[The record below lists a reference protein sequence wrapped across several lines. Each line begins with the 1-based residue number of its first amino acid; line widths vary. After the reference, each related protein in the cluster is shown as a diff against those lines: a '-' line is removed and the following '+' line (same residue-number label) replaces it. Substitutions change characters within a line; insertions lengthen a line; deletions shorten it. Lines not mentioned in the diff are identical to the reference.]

1 MANVAAALTCALALL
16 TVFSAAQARK
26 GFWDYFSQSSGNKG
40 RAEQTQQQK
49 LALESP
55 LKDSLEQDLSTMA
68 MDTLLEK
75 LGPLGGQGR
84 ESPGLPHDPAAV
96 RQRLQEELQEVRT
109 RLEPYMAEV
118 HERVGWQLEGL
129 RRQLLPYTVELMEQ
143 VALRV
148 QELQEQLRLLGDDA
162 QARLRELPGRVVA
175 HTGRVQELV
184 HPYAERLVSGIG
196 RHVQELQ
203 RSVAP
208 HAAHAS
214 PARLGRCVQALSR
227 KLTREA
233 QALHARIRRNLE
245 QLRLELGAV
254 AGAADRDPQELSD
267 EVRRQ
272 LQAFRS
278 DTFLQVAAFTRALDR
293 ETAQVQQ
300 QLAPPPPGHQA
311 FAPDFPAGDGD
322 KARRELQAR
331 LDDLWEDISYGL
343 EDRLL
348 PPGEP

>member
-1 MANVAAALTCALALL
+1 MADVAAALTCALALL

-26 GFWDYFSQSSGNKG
+26 GFWDYFSQSSGDKG
-40 RAEQTQQQK
+40 TVELTQQQK
-49 LALESP
+49 LAQESLN
-55 LKDSLEQDLSTMA
+55 LKDSLEQDLNTV
-68 MDTLLEK
+68 DTLLEK

-84 ESPGLPHDPAAV
+84 ESPGLPHDPVAV
-96 RQRLQEELQEVRT
+96 RQQLQEELEEVRT
-109 RLEPYMAEV
+109 RLEPYMAEA
-118 HERVGWQLEGL
+118 HERVGWHLEGL

-148 QELQEQLRLLGDDA
+148 QELQEQLRLLGADA
-162 QARLRELPGRVVA
+162 QARLWELPGRVVQ
-175 HTGRVQELV
+175 HTSRVQELV

-233 QALHARIRRNLE
+233 QALHARIRHNLE
-245 QLRLELGAV
+245 QLRHELGAFARAD
-254 AGAADRDPQELSD
+254 AGRDPQELSA
-267 EVRRQ
+267 EVGRQ
-272 LQAFRS
+272 LQAFRH
-278 DTFLQVAAFTRALDR
+278 DTFLQIAAFTRALDQ

-300 QLAPPPPGHQA
+300 QLAPPPPGHRA
-311 FAPDFPAGDGD
+311 FVPDFPAGDSD
-322 KARRELQAR
+322 EARRELQAR

-343 EDRLL
+343 EDRLH
-348 PPGEP
+348 PPGQP